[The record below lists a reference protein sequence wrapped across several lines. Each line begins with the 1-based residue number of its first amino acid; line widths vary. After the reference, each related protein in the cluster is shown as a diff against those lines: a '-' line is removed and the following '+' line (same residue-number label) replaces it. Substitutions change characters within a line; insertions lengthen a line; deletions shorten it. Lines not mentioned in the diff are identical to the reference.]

1 MQAPLDHAAIEA
13 RIPHRGAMCLLA
25 RALECDE
32 RRIRCLIS
40 DAADPAHPLRGAHGL
55 PAAAALEIASQAM
68 ALHGSLNAERG
79 AGGAPAAPSGFL
91 ASARQLRL
99 HVALLDD
106 APPPIEVCATLH
118 AGNPRQALY
127 GFELRA
133 ADGRLLVDG
142 RAVVVL
148 DGAFGTPP

>member
-1 MQAPLDHAAIEA
+1 MHAPLDHAAIEA

-25 RALECDE
+25 RALECDD

-40 DAADPAHPLRGAHGL
+40 DAADPEHPLRGASGL

-68 ALHGSLNAERG
+68 ALHGSLNAEHG
-79 AGGAPAAPSGFL
+79 AGGAPPAPAGFL

-99 HVALLDD
+99 HVARLDD
-106 APPPIEVCATLH
+106 AVPPLEVRATLH

-127 GFELRA
+127 DFELRA
-133 ADGRLLVDG
+133 GDGRLLVDG

-148 DGAFGTPP
+148 EGEFGAAP